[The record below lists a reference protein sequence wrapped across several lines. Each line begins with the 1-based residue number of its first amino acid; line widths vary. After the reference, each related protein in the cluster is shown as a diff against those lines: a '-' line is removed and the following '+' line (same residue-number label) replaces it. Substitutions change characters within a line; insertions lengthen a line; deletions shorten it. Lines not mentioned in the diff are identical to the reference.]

1 MTQQLI
7 VIRISGD
14 VKIREEFRETLR
26 RLGLKKKY
34 SATVLENPTA
44 IELGMIKHVENFI
57 AFGEISDEMK
67 KKLIAARGKK
77 FSSEQ
82 VQASSAKNVERKK
95 RKYKNEVFRLH
106 PPRKGIDSKLHF
118 GIKKGVL
125 GNHGKEI
132 DKLVERM
139 L

>member
-1 MTQQLI
+1 MNQPLA

-14 VKIREEFRETLR
+14 VKIKEEFRETLR

-34 SATVLENPTA
+34 SCTILENPTP
-44 IELGMIKHVENFI
+44 IELGMIKHVINFI
-57 AFGEISDEMK
+57 AVGEISDEMK

-77 FSSEQ
+77 FKE
-82 VQASSAKNVERKK
+82 K
-95 RKYKNEVFRLH
+95 KYKNEVFRLH